1 MMYFDVTLTQHF
13 GTPIAINDTTTVCH
27 AIKWKFIVSR
37 VSIVNRARKS
47 SIFDCCCLLQTVIYV
62 TSLFICNLSVHEDL
76 SFQEVTEAKYVYRKS
91 DVRDTNLESEA
102 TNANGVRIV
111 TRHPWW
117 GFKLI
122 PAHYQSQ
129 LDFVPESE
137 TGEISKVPYFWA
149 GWVES

>member
-1 MMYFDVTLTQHF
+1 MINVFDGLLYILCIVWEVK
-13 GTPIAINDTTTVCH
+13 NDMSGQSKDALRVCNVK
-27 AIKWKFIVSR
+27 IRQK
-37 VSIVNRARKS
+37 
-47 SIFDCCCLLQTVIYV
+47 Y
-62 TSLFICNLSVHEDL
+62 
-76 SFQEVTEAKYVYRKS
+76 AKYVYHKS